1 MTRPESDLVSGE
13 ELARWLG
20 LSGKEVYDLGKAGVL
35 IRVGRAYRLE
45 DSVRRYCEHLR
56 RTTATEK
63 VTALTYVLVEGS
75 SRHRGKLPKVKLV
88 AMRR

>member
-1 MTRPESDLVSGE
+1 MTRPESDLVSAE

-35 IRVGRAYRLE
+35 IRVGRAYRLA

-56 RTTATEK
+56 QPATTEDVGA
-63 VTALTYVLVEGS
+63 V
-75 SRHRGKLPKVKLV
+75 
-88 AMRR
+88 

>member
-56 RTTATEK
+56 QTATTED
-63 VTALTYVLVEGS
+63 VGAV
-75 SRHRGKLPKVKLV
+75 
-88 AMRR
+88 

>member
-1 MTRPESDLVSGE
+1 MSRPEPDLVSGE

-35 IRVGRAYRLE
+35 VRIGRAYRLE

-56 RTTATEK
+56 RTAAADK
-63 VTALTYVLVEGS
+63 VPAL
-75 SRHRGKLPKVKLV
+75 
-88 AMRR
+88 AQ

>member
-45 DSVRRYCEHLR
+45 DSVRIRQ
-56 RTTATEK
+56 TATTED
-63 VTALTYVLVEGS
+63 VGAV
-75 SRHRGKLPKVKLV
+75 
-88 AMRR
+88 

>member
-1 MTRPESDLVSGE
+1 MTRPESDFVSGE

-56 RTTATEK
+56 QTATTED
-63 VTALTYVLVEGS
+63 VGAV
-75 SRHRGKLPKVKLV
+75 
-88 AMRR
+88 